1 MSEASAHKLA
11 YVVEAT
17 RGTTPTNPRFRYLPD
32 TRTTL
37 ALTKELLATERLT
50 GSRFPAEPRTGASV
64 VGGDIPADLS
74 SQTYDDFIASALQ
87 GDWVDDAGA
96 GVDSVDLT
104 VDSVANA
111 GTVAGATFNTTNGVV
126 TVESIDAQSQEVVLT
141 YVEGANAPV
150 TYEIFA
156 LGTVTIDG
164 DDFEAT
170 AYTDALQSA
179 TVKAGDTRKSFSIIR
194 EFSDLNPD
202 PDLTKR
208 PFLLY
213 NGCEVASWTLAA
225 AANGLAKST
234 FTFFG
239 RDMVGPSENAPT
251 GTSYAPA
258 IDTEPFDTFSGAME
272 IDGAPQ
278 CTVTD
283 YNLTINNG
291 HAARYT
297 VGCASSQDPMVAQSV
312 VEGSITVYL
321 EDASLYK
328 KFVDEEKLSLKLT
341 LADSDGN
348 KLIVDLPNLKIGA
361 GTQPDVT
368 GDGSITIPINFTAH
382 KDNTLG
388 SHVSVQRIR
397 PVAA

>member
-37 ALTKELLATERLT
+37 ALTKETLATERLT
-50 GSRFPAEPRTGASV
+50 GTRFPAEPRTGASV

-87 GDWVDDAGA
+87 GDWVVAASGDTI
-96 GVDSVDLT
+96 DLT
-104 VDSVANA
+104 VDTVPNA
-111 GTVAGATFNTTNGVV
+111 GTVVGATFNTTNGVV
-126 TVESIDAQSQEVVLT
+126 TVESIDAKAQEAVLY
-141 YVEGANAPV
+141 YVEGANPPV
-150 TYEIFA
+150 TYEFFGLDTI
-156 LGTVTIDG
+156 TIDG
-164 DDFEAT
+164 DDFEIT
-170 AYTDALQSA
+170 AYNDVAEDA

-194 EFSDLNPD
+194 EFSDFEAGQE
-202 PDLTKR
+202 

-213 NGCEVASWTLAA
+213 KGCEVATWNLTA

-239 RDMVGPSENAPT
+239 RDMVGPSENAPA

-272 IDGAPQ
+272 IDGVAQ
-278 CTVTD
+278 CIVTD

-291 HAARYT
+291 HAPRYT

-312 VEGSITVYL
+312 IEGSITVYL
-321 EDASLYK
+321 EDATLYK
-328 KFVDEEKLSLKLT
+328 KFVEEEKLSLKLT
-341 LADSDGN
+341 LADSKGN
-348 KLIVDLPNLKIGA
+348 KMIVNLPNLKIGS

-382 KDNTLG
+382 KDNDLG
-388 SHVSVQRIR
+388 SHISVQRLQ
-397 PVAA
+397 PLAA

>member
-1 MSEASAHKLA
+1 MSEASAHKLS
-11 YVVEAT
+11 YVVETT
-17 RGTTPTNPRFRYLPD
+17 RGITPTNPRFRALPD

-74 SQTYDDFIASALQ
+74 SQTYDDFISSALQ

-96 GVDSVDLT
+96 AADSVDLT
-104 VDSVANA
+104 VDSAANA
-111 GTVAGATFNTTNGVV
+111 GVVVGATFNTTNGVV
-126 TVESIDAQSQEVVLT
+126 TVESIDSQANEVVLT
-141 YVEGANAPV
+141 YVEESNDSV
-150 TYEIFA
+150 THQLFG

-170 AYTDALQSA
+170 SYTDALQSA
-179 TVKAGDTRKSFSIIR
+179 TAKAGDTRKSFSVIR
-194 EFSDLNPD
+194 EFSDFGAGEE
-202 PDLTKR
+202 

-213 NGCEVASWTLAA
+213 KGCEVASWNLTA

-239 RDMVGPSENAPT
+239 REMVGPSATAPA
-251 GTSYAPA
+251 GTTYAPA

-272 IDGAPQ
+272 VDGIAK
-278 CTVTD
+278 CIVTD

-297 VGCASSQDPMVAQSV
+297 VGCAASQDPMVAQSV

-321 EDASLYK
+321 EDATLYK
-328 KFVDEEKLSLKLT
+328 KFVKEEKLSLKLT
-341 LADSDGN
+341 LADSHGN
-348 KLIVDLPNLKIGA
+348 KFIVDLPNLKIGS

-382 KDNTLG
+382 KDNDIE
-388 SHVSVQRIR
+388 SHVRVQTIR
-397 PVAA
+397 PSAI

>member
-11 YVVEAT
+11 YVVETT
-17 RGTTPTNPRFRYLPD
+17 RGTTPTNPRFRSLPD

-74 SQTYDDFIASALQ
+74 SQTYDDFISSALQ
-87 GDWVDDAGA
+87 GDWVDDAGV
-96 GVDSVDLT
+96 GNDTVDLT

-111 GTVAGATFNTTNGVV
+111 GTVVGDTFNTANGVV
-126 TVESIDAQSQEVVLT
+126 TVESIDSQAQEVVLT
-141 YVEGANAPV
+141 YVEGANDPV
-150 TYEIFA
+150 TYEIFG
-156 LGTVTIDG
+156 LGTATIDG
-164 DDFEAT
+164 VDFEAT

-179 TVKAGDTRKSFSIIR
+179 TAKAGDTRKSFSIIR
-194 EFSDLNPD
+194 EFSDFEAGQE
-202 PDLTKR
+202 

-213 NGCEVASWTLAA
+213 KGCEVATWNLTA

-239 RDMVGPSENAPT
+239 REMVGPSAAAPA
-251 GTSYAPA
+251 GTTYAPA

-272 IDGAPQ
+272 VDGVPK
-278 CTVTD
+278 CIVTD

-291 HAARYT
+291 HAPRYT
-297 VGCASSQDPMVAQSV
+297 VGCAASQDPMVAQSV

-321 EDASLYK
+321 EDATLYK

-341 LADSDGN
+341 LADSNGN
-348 KLIVDLPNLKIGA
+348 KIIVDLPNLKIGS

-382 KDNTLG
+382 KDNDLG
-388 SHVSVQRIR
+388 SHVSVQRVR